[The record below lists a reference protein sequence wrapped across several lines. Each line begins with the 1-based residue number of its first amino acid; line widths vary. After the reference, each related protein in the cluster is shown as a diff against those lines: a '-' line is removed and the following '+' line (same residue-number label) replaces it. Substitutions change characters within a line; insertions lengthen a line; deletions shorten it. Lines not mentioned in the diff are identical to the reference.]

1 MGAFFGFFRRG
12 SSVEVTLFE
21 ELNWEE
27 LEREYQSCCE
37 VHSAHLS
44 AGDGSWAD
52 ELARLWISMLEYIYK
67 TKKVPDELINRD
79 IVALQAHTL
88 MRPIER
94 IFQGVEFDSPD
105 YVLRE
110 ILKQNMWDFSVAKN
124 YNDVV
129 AINNLLL
136 KENGSFRPWHDFK
149 HEAQKVVGR
158 SIRYLKTEHN
168 TVVAGAQ
175 MSGKWQEIQR
185 DKHLFPFVQFK
196 VIVDGHTSDVCK
208 PLHDVI
214 VSVDDPM
221 LMYYFPPNHFNCRT
235 TVMRLRRATPTAK
248 YDLPKIPEA
257 FKNNP
262 AISGK
267 IFTDKHKYFLN
278 TPQEV
283 MKFADVLQKADLLS
297 KPRSEQFKKLF
308 ETENG
313 GQVLEH
319 LLLRKGKDYESI
331 LASAKEFAKQG
342 KIAEILPELNQ
353 KELKKFRDV
362 VFPNYDLNKNPDL
375 RVNGIYHDVKEVEQ
389 LYNFIKNANRAAK
402 QGAIPIIRFDGISD
416 FNLIQK
422 QVVSIFNDKNYPY
435 NVVYLLH
442 KGKLY
447 RYNKG

>member
-1 MGAFFGFFRRG
+1 M
-12 SSVEVTLFE
+12 
-21 ELNWEE
+21 E
-27 LEREYQSCCE
+27 LEREYQGCCE
-37 VHSAHLS
+37 LHSANLS
-44 AGDGSWAD
+44 ASDSNWAD
-52 ELARLWISMLEYIYK
+52 KLARLWLEMLQYIYR
-67 TKKVPDELINRD
+67 TKKVPDEQISRD
-79 IVALQAHTL
+79 IVTLQAQTFIN
-88 MRPIER
+88 PIER
-94 IFQGVEFDSPD
+94 IFQDVEFDSPD

-129 AINNLLL
+129 AVNNLLL
-136 KENGSFRPWHDFK
+136 KEDGSLRPWHDFK
-149 HEAQKVVGR
+149 HEAEKVVGR

-196 VIVDGHTSDVCK
+196 VIVDGHTSDICK

-214 VSVDDPM
+214 VSVNDPM
-221 LMYYFPPNHFNCRT
+221 LKYYFPPNHFNCRT
-235 TVMRLRRATPTAK
+235 TVIRLRRATPTAK
-248 YDLPKIPEA
+248 YNLPKIPEA

-262 AISGK
+262 AVSGK

-278 TPQEV
+278 APQEV
-283 MKFADVLQKADLLS
+283 MNYADVLQKADFLS
-297 KPRSEQFKKLF
+297 KPREEQFKKLF

-319 LLLRKGKDYESI
+319 LLLRKGKDYNSI
-331 LASAKEFAKQG
+331 LTSAKEFAKQG

-353 KELKKFRDV
+353 KELKAHRNV

-375 RVNGIYHDVKEVEQ
+375 RVDGIYHDVKEVES
-389 LYNFIKNANRAAK
+389 LKKITSNANRAST
-402 QGAIPIIRFDGISD
+402 QGAIAIIQYDGSD
-416 FNLIQK
+416 LTEKKMIQ
-422 QVVSIFNDKNYPY
+422 QVKRIFGANNINENGVHNYPY
-435 NVVYLLH
+435 KQVYFLH

-447 RYNKG
+447 KYNRD